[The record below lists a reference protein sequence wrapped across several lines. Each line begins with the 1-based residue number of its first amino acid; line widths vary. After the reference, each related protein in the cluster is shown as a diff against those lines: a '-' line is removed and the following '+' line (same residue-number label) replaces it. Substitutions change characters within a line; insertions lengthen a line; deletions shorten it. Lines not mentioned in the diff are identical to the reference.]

1 MHFLQY
7 NKKLCVFALFGITT
21 QTVLATDCSNPT
33 GCRAYTN
40 SPDGSDI
47 NVVAGNYHNAVPT
60 PAEYQDEMQSTI
72 SSIDEINDT
81 TIVHPIF
88 SATDSSA
95 KLHFNDKTTITMD
108 TSFLS
113 NAAYSPYQNA
123 FGLTGTQVRDGNV
136 TIPKGVTFIIK
147 GQPLDYDYSEIEG
160 LDINRGTVD
169 SQADFN
175 ILGPNALAYN
185 VYNKGAKLTAHD
197 SSITLGKDSQNSE
210 VIFVAGDSEDP
221 ENSPTATL
229 TNVTI
234 NGSGKNNIGYQVQ
247 DAGTL
252 NVNAGSLNLT
262 GDNSIGIV
270 TSGGNLNINNS
281 SVNSPTGIALFAE
294 PEIVNPTTIN
304 LSNSTLKADD
314 ALLLNNNQALW
325 TLDGS
330 TESDLG
336 NAEEAKAQAFTLN
349 ADNSILVGRVAA
361 PEMQPASTVTFNL
374 NNSSDWTLNGNSTLD
389 ELNVD
394 HSSVHFAKAGHFKTL
409 TINGNLTGHNAT
421 YYMNTDLA
429 DEASDKIIVKGK
441 VQGNN
446 KISVSDSRKSPKSAN
461 GTITL
466 VTSNGGDGTFSMV
479 QKYIDAGK
487 YRYYFQKSG
496 NDFILSNNGEAS
508 ANPASGLKGPQISDF
523 ANSVISMRAASAH
536 MLYQMQEP
544 LDNKLFGL
552 RNGDRGNNAWA
563 DLNYNYSDVDDSNV
577 GYDLATSGYKQN
589 TTTLQLGY
597 DHSITFG
604 NGQLAYLGALIG
616 TSKSRVNFDKDYK
629 DGDIHAFTTGI
640 YGGWQNSHKWFADAT
655 YRYTHLKASAN
666 KMDDA
671 KWHANSLTANVGK
684 KIDLSGN
691 WALTPK
697 AGMTFGHLSGD
708 DDTSSSNFYRTQVG
722 ATIKNTYSLSNA
734 EVSPYFGAYWVN
746 AENHLGDAT
755 LDDSSLPIKMAG
767 NSGLVE
773 AGVNVTLSKAQSINA
788 KLNYQGGNHAN
799 ALAANLLYRY
809 AW

>member
-33 GCRAYTN
+33 GCKAYAN

-47 NVVAGNYHNAVPT
+47 NVVAGNYHNTVPT
-60 PAEYQDEMQSTI
+60 PTDYKEEMQSAI

-113 NAAYSPYQNA
+113 NDAYSPYQNA
-123 FGLTGTQVRDGNV
+123 FGLTGIQVRDGSV
-136 TIPKGVTFIIK
+136 TIPKGVTFMIK
-147 GQPLDYDYSEIEG
+147 GQPVEYDYSEIEG

-185 VYNKGAKLTAHD
+185 VYNKGATLTAHG
-197 SSITLGKDSQNSE
+197 STITLGKDSQNSE
-210 VIFVAGDSEDP
+210 VILVSGDSEEP
-221 ENSPTATL
+221 EDSPTATL

-234 NGSGKNNIGYQVQ
+234 NGSGKYNIGYQVQ

-252 NVNAGSLNLT
+252 NINASSLNFT
-262 GDNSIGIV
+262 GDNSIGIS
-270 TSGGNLNINNS
+270 TSGGTLNIKKS
-281 SVNSPTGIALFAE
+281 SINSPTGIVLFAL

-304 LSNSTLKADD
+304 ISNSTLKADD

-349 ADNSILVGRVAA
+349 ADNSTLVGRVAA
-361 PEMQPASTVTFNL
+361 PEMQPAPTVTFNL
-374 NNSSDWTLNGNSTLD
+374 KNGSSWTLNGSSILD

-394 HSSVHFAKAGHFKTL
+394 NSSVHFAEVGNFKTL
-409 TINGNLTGHNAT
+409 TINGDLTGNNAT

-429 DEASDKIIVKGK
+429 DEASDKIVVKGK
-441 VQGNN
+441 VQGHN

-461 GTITL
+461 GKITL
-466 VTSNGGDGTFSMV
+466 VTSNGGNGTFSMV

-496 NDFILSNNGEAS
+496 NNFILSNNGDVS
-508 ANPASGLKGPQISDF
+508 ANNTSGVKGPQISDF
-523 ANSVISMRAASAH
+523 ANSVISMRSASANL
-536 MLYQMQEP
+536 LYQMQEP
-544 LDNKLFGL
+544 LDNKVLGL
-552 RNGDRGNNAWA
+552 RDRNKGNNAWA

-577 GYDLATSGYKQN
+577 GYGLSTSGYKQN

-604 NGQLAYLGALIG
+604 NGQLAYLGTLIG

-640 YGGWQNSHKWFADAT
+640 YASWQNAHKWFADAT

-684 KIDLSGN
+684 EIDLSGN
-691 WALTPK
+691 WALSPK
-697 AGMTFGHLSGD
+697 AGITFGHLSGD
-708 DDTSSSNFYRTQVG
+708 DDTSSSNFYRTQIG
-722 ATIKNTYSLSNA
+722 TAIKNTYVLSNA
-734 EVSPYFGAYWVN
+734 EVSPYLGAYWVN
-746 AENHLGDAT
+746 AKNHLGDAT
-755 LDDSSLPIKMAG
+755 LDASSLPIKMTG
-767 NSGLVE
+767 NSGLIE
-773 AGVNVTLSKAQSINA
+773 AGVNIALSKAQSINA

-799 ALAANLLYRY
+799 ALAANFLYRY